1 MTDANVDIV
10 IVIVIDCHDVQSPFD
25 TWVALGYRNLGSRIR

>member
-1 MTDANVDIV
+1 MTDANVY
-10 IVIVIDCHDVQSPFD
+10 IDCHDVKSPSD